1 MQKIHPLILLGG
13 AGARLW
19 PISRSSRPKAFLS
32 FADDLSL
39 AAQTIMRFSD
49 ERFAKSVLVAS
60 EENRSLISDM
70 LNTSQTGVSETIQ
83 DIILEPHRRNTAAAI
98 AVGACAI
105 AQRYD
110 DALILVAPS
119 DHLIANPDA
128 FYDAVERA
136 ARVAHENYVVA
147 FGVKPLPAQ
156 TGSAQT
162 GYGYIE
168 KGAPLENINGN
179 IDDFCIIKNFVEKPS
194 LAQAQKYIETGRFLW
209 NAGIFLF
216 RADVIRAQFQLH
228 APDILK
234 MAQRALNE
242 GVRDEKFLQLAQ
254 NFADVP
260 QMPFDKAIME
270 KTHLGAVV
278 QVDIGWRDIG
288 SWRSLWEAAPKDQSG
303 NAIIGRGEAADSRD
317 CLIWNDAR
325 DPISVRGAAH
335 LAIISTGGRVFVVS
349 KELVDH
355 IGEFKKDVALKD

>member
-19 PISRSSRPKAFLS
+19 PISRNSRPKAFLS
-32 FADDLSL
+32 FAGDLSL

-60 EENRSLISDM
+60 EENRALISEM

-105 AQRYD
+105 AQRHD

-119 DHLIANPDA
+119 DHLIAHPDA

-136 ARVAHENYVVA
+136 ACVARENYIVA
-147 FGVKPLPAQ
+147 FGVKVL
-156 TGSAQT
+156 SAQT

-168 KGAPLENINGN
+168 KGAPLEDINGD
-179 IDDFCIIKNFVEKPS
+179 IDDFCIIKSFVEKPS

-242 GVRDEKFLQLAQ
+242 GVRDEKFLRLAQ

-260 QMPFDKAIME
+260 QMPFDEAIME
-270 KTHLGAVV
+270 KTHLGAVA

-317 CLIWNDAR
+317 CLIWNDAH
-325 DPISVRGAAH
+325 DLISVRGAAH

-349 KELVDH
+349 KELIDH

>member
-19 PISRSSRPKAFLS
+19 PISRSSRPKAFLP
-32 FADDLSL
+32 FAGDLSL
-39 AAQTIMRFSD
+39 AAQTIGRFSD
-49 ERFAKSVLVAS
+49 ERFAKPVLVAS
-60 EENRSLISDM
+60 EENRGLISEM
-70 LNTSQTGVSETIQ
+70 LNISPVGVPEIIPE
-83 DIILEPHRRNTAAAI
+83 IILEPHRRNTAAAI

-105 AQRYD
+105 SQRQD

-119 DHLIANPDA
+119 DHLITDPDA

-136 ARVAHENYVVA
+136 ARVARENYVVA
-147 FGVKPLPAQ
+147 FGAKVL
-156 TGSAQT
+156 SAQT

-179 IDDFCIIKNFVEKPS
+179 MDDFCAIKNFVEKPS

-254 NFADVP
+254 SFADVP
-260 QMPFDKAIME
+260 QMPFDEAIME
-270 KTHLGAVV
+270 KTDRGAVV
-278 QVDIGWRDIG
+278 PVNMGWRDIG

-303 NAIIGRGEAADSRD
+303 NVIIGRGEMADSRD

-325 DPISVRGAAH
+325 APISVRGAEH

-349 KELVDH
+349 KELIDH
-355 IGEFKKDVALKD
+355 IGEFKKDGALKD